1 VKIRYIY
8 EHILKQGLTNE
19 RFEALVQEY
28 GRLVLGGVLV
38 APFVPGALGCL
49 ENLDSRIPLFI
60 ASGTP
65 DQELHV
71 ILEKRNLRRYF
82 TAVYGASMTKTD
94 ALRDISRRYRIPPA
108 EMLFVGDA
116 PSDRDAAI
124 DADIPFVGR
133 IRPNDRDRLS
143 GTSGVGFVIRD
154 LNELCAYLE
163 KKMD

>member
-1 VKIRYIY
+1 
-8 EHILKQGLTNE
+8 
-19 RFEALVQEY
+19 
-28 GRLVLGGVLV
+28 
-38 APFVPGALGCL
+38 
-49 ENLDSRIPLFI
+49 
-60 ASGTP
+60 
-65 DQELHV
+65 
-71 ILEKRNLRRYF
+71 
-82 TAVYGASMTKTD
+82 
-94 ALRDISRRYRIPPA
+94 
-108 EMLFVGDA
+108 MLFVGDA